1 MKKIILLLI
10 IVLSS
15 CSRLLYIKDRHF
27 DCTQTE
33 YEMDSDLKEVI
44 YESLKRATV
53 TKKDIPDYRLLWKKH
68 RIYVLNEYQTDKTDF
83 ISREDWNKSLSF
95 LNPNDIPNRIENVSY
110 CLKSKADLQR
120 IADRTWEDF
129 LYISFSL
136 IKIDGNQAIIKINN
150 SWNVSK
156 HTKDI
161 VHMSGGGYTCLYK
174 KIDGKWEFE
183 KITSSWMS

>member
-1 MKKIILLLI
+1 MKKIVLLLI

-15 CSRLLYIKDRHF
+15 CSRPLYIKDRHF

-33 YEMDSDLKEVI
+33 HKMDSDLQVLI

-95 LNPNDIPNRIENVSY
+95 LNPNDIPNKIENVSY
-110 CLKSKADLQR
+110 CLKSKEELQK

-129 LYISFSL
+129 LHISFSL
-136 IKIDGNQAIIKINN
+136 IKIEGNKATIKIDN
-150 SWNVSK
+150 SWVVSK
-156 HTKDI
+156 HNKKT
-161 VHMSGGGYTCLYK
+161 VHLSGGGYTCVYK
-174 KIDGKWEFE
+174 KVNEKWEFE
-183 KITSSWMS
+183 KITSSWIS